1 LEGCGGPRPLND
13 GFIGAAGAALTQLED
28 VNMAIGTN
36 TVDGISLRSFIER
49 IENLNEEKKAI
60 ADDIKD
66 VFGEAKGVGF
76 DPKIMK
82 RIIASRKM
90 DKAKRQEEEEIL
102 DCYLSALGML
112 D

>member
-1 LEGCGGPRPLND
+1 M
-13 GFIGAAGAALTQLED
+13 AAGS
-28 VNMAIGTN
+28 N
-36 TVDGISLRSFIER
+36 TVDGGTLRAFIER

-60 ADDIKD
+60 ADDIKS
-66 VFGEAKGVGF
+66 VFAEAKGLGF

-82 RIIASRKM
+82 RIIAIRNM

>member
-1 LEGCGGPRPLND
+1 M
-13 GFIGAAGAALTQLED
+13 AAGS
-28 VNMAIGTN
+28 N
-36 TVDGISLRSFIER
+36 TVDGGPLRSFIER

-60 ADDIKD
+60 ADDIKS
-66 VFGEAKGVGF
+66 VFAEAKGVGF

-82 RIIASRKM
+82 RIIAIRKM

-102 DCYLSALGML
+102 ACYLQAMGIL